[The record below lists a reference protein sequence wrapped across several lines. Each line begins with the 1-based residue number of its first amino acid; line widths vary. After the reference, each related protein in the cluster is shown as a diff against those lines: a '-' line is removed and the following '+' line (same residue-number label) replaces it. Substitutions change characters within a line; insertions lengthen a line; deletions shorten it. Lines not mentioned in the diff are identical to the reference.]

1 MSVFRWIGGS
11 EGVWE
16 EAEAEGEAEED
27 VVGFVYAFGNVEML
41 SLLVL
46 MLCVLWMAFSGITEL
61 LSVLLSSLALF
72 LVLVL
77 YWSLHKY
84 WYRH

>member
-27 VVGFVYAFGNVEML
+27 VGFVYGFGNVEML

-46 MLCVLWMAFSGITEL
+46 MLCVRWMAFSGITEL